1 MNEMKTDPQQS
12 DESDRLQKQGSQG
25 SRRSDR
31 RESAQSKRENR
42 KHTALIVALIVVV
55 IAIMVGLSWALVSG
69 QWSDEKNA
77 KSAASS
83 SSSSSSLSSPRADA
97 QDNRKTGKSGK
108 SDASDQSDQADQTG
122 QSDKANDSDGSS
134 KTDSQDNHDT
144 QSTPLP
150 KVNKRAAERF
160 AATYKECGAGKPF
173 NETNTSQESLILE
186 KGNRT
191 LTLLSGDKSDF
202 SLYKCV
208 VKQLGIPADQA
219 QKMEAKKVSQSLQV
233 FDFDGLTAQ
242 WSYSPSGLDLYV
254 TQKQ

>member
-1 MNEMKTDPQQS
+1 MSEMKTDPQRS
-12 DESDRLQKQGSQG
+12 EE

-31 RESAQSKRENR
+31 RQSTQTKQENR

-83 SSSSSSLSSPRADA
+83 SSSSSSLSSPRTDT
-97 QDNRKTGKSGK
+97 QDKQKTDKSNKSG
-108 SDASDQSDQADQTG
+108 ASDQSDQ
-122 QSDKANDSDGSS
+122 SDKAGDSDKSDAS
-134 KTDSQDNHDT
+134 KNTHSQDSHDT

-150 KVNKRAAERF
+150 KVSKRAADRF
-160 AATYKECGAGKPF
+160 ATTYKACGAGKPF

-219 QKMEAKKVSQSLQV
+219 QKMEAKKVSQGLQV

-242 WSYSPSGLDLYV
+242 WSYSPSGLDLYI